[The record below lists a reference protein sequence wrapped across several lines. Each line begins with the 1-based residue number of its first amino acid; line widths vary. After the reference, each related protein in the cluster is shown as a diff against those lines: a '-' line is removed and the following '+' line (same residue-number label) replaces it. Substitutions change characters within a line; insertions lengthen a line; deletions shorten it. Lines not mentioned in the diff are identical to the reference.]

1 MTRLVRRLFSS
12 VILLWA
18 VFTLTF
24 LLTRF
29 APGNPFAQGRHLPP
43 DVMANLLKVYHL
55 DQPLWVQYALTL
67 RQTLAGDWG
76 TSYKATGIPVSEIIR
91 QTLPVSLTLGILAF
105 GASLVLGMLTGLLIG
120 IGPRRIA
127 PAFRYATTL
136 LVGLPS
142 FLLAAVLID
151 LLGLRLGIF
160 PVALWEGWQSTVLPV
175 LALSIAPAGY
185 LARVFA
191 ASMEE
196 TKESPFYR
204 TAVAKGIT
212 PLRRILFHLVL
223 PSLNAVLALV
233 GPLAAAFLTGSF
245 VVETVFAIPGMGRVF
260 VLSVMNRDYPLIMG
274 TTLVY
279 TLFLT
284 VAIIIGDLLQ
294 ESADPR
300 VRSL

>member
-1 MTRLVRRLFSS
+1 VSLIVRRVLSS
-12 VILLWA
+12 LVLLWA

-29 APGNPFAQGRHLPP
+29 APGNPFSAGRHLPP
-43 DVMANLLKVYHL
+43 DVMANLLKTYHL
-55 DQPLWVQYALTL
+55 DRPLWEQYFLTL
-67 RQTLAGDWG
+67 GQTLAGDWG
-76 TSYKATGIPVSEIIR
+76 TSYKATGIPVSEIIY
-91 QTLPVSLTLGILAF
+91 QTLPVSLTLGVLAF
-105 GASLVLGMLTGLLIG
+105 MFSILLGLATGLLIG
-120 IGPRRIA
+120 VGPHWLSRSLK
-127 PAFRYATTL
+127 YGTTL

-151 LLGLRLGIF
+151 VVGLHAGIL
-160 PVALWEGWQSTVLPV
+160 PVALWEGWRSAVLPV

-196 TKESPFYR
+196 TLESPFYR
-204 TAVAKGIT
+204 TSLANGIVT
-212 PLRRILFHLVL
+212 SRRLLFHLIL

-279 TLFLT
+279 TIFLT
-284 VAIIIGDLLQ
+284 VAILVGDLLQ
-294 ESADPR
+294 EGVDPR

>member
-1 MTRLVRRLFSS
+1 MRRIVSRLFSS
-12 VILLWA
+12 LLLLWA

-29 APGNPFAQGRHLPP
+29 APGNPFSQGRHLPP
-43 DVMANLLKVYHL
+43 EVMANLMSVYHL
-55 DQPLWVQYALTL
+55 DRPLLVQYLLTL
-67 RQTLAGDWG
+67 RQTLEGDLG
-76 TSYKATGIPVSEIIR
+76 VSYKATGIPVSEILS
-91 QTLPVSLTLGILAF
+91 QTLPVSLTLGFAALCL
-105 GASLVLGMLTGLLIG
+105 SLFLGLLGGILIG
-120 IGPRRIA
+120 VGP
-127 PAFRYATTL
+127 PALSRTLRWATTL

-151 LLGLRLGIF
+151 LLALHGGFF
-160 PVALWEGWQSTVLPV
+160 PVALWEGWRSAVLPV
-175 LALSIAPAGY
+175 LALAVAPAGY

-196 TKESPFYR
+196 TLESPFYR
-204 TAVAKGIT
+204 TAVAKGVGAG
-212 PLRRILFHLVL
+212 RRIFFHLVL
-223 PSLNAVLALV
+223 PSLNAVLSLL

-279 TLFLT
+279 TVFLT
-284 VAIIIGDLLQ
+284 VAILVGDLLS
-294 ESADPR
+294 EAVDPR
-300 VRSL
+300 VRSV

>member
-1 MTRLVRRLFSS
+1 MIRILRRLFSS
-12 VILLWA
+12 LLLLWA
-18 VFTLTF
+18 VYTLTF

-29 APGNPFAQGRHLPP
+29 APGNPFSEGRHLPP
-43 DVMANLLKVYHL
+43 DVMANLLATYHL
-55 DQPLWVQYALTL
+55 DRPLWEQYLLTL
-67 RQTLAGDWG
+67 GQMLSGDFG
-76 TSYKATGIPVSEIIR
+76 TSYKATGIPVSEILS

-105 GASLVLGMLTGLLIG
+105 VVSIFLGLATGLLIG
-120 IGPRRIA
+120 IGPPLLARLL
-127 PAFRYATTL
+127 RYGTTL

-151 LLGLRLGIF
+151 VVALHAGLL
-160 PVALWEGWQSTVLPV
+160 PAALWEGWRSAILPV
-175 LALSIAPAGY
+175 LALAIAPAGY

-196 TKESPFYR
+196 TLDSPFYR
-204 TAVAKGIT
+204 TSLANGI
-212 PLRRILFHLVL
+212 LGRRRILFHLIL
-223 PSLNAVLALV
+223 PSLNAVLALL

-279 TLFLT
+279 TVFLT
-284 VAIIIGDLLQ
+284 VAILVGDLLQ
-294 ESADPR
+294 EGADPR

>member
-1 MTRLVRRLFSS
+1 MRRILGRLLSS

-43 DVMANLLKVYHL
+43 EVMANLMKVYHL
-55 DQPLWVQYALTL
+55 DQPLWVQYLLTL
-67 RQTLAGDWG
+67 RQTLEGNLG
-76 TSYKATGIPVSEIIR
+76 VSYKAAGIPVSEILL
-91 QTLPVSLTLGILAF
+91 QTLPVSLTLGAAAL
-105 GASLVLGMLTGLLIG
+105 LVSVLMGLLGGLLIG
-120 IGPRRIA
+120 IGSPILSRTLRWT
-127 PAFRYATTL
+127 TTL

-151 LLGLRLGIF
+151 LLALRGGFL
-160 PVALWEGWQSTVLPV
+160 PVALWEGWRSAVLPV
-175 LALSIAPAGY
+175 IALSVAPAGY

-196 TKESPFYR
+196 TLDSPFYR
-204 TAVAKGIT
+204 TAVAKGLD
-212 PLRRILFHLVL
+212 PLRRIVFHLVL
-223 PSLNAVLALV
+223 PSLNAVLSLL

-260 VLSVMNRDYPLIMG
+260 FLSVMNRDYPLIMG

-279 TLFLT
+279 TVFLT
-284 VAIIIGDLLQ
+284 VAVLLGDFLS
-294 ESADPR
+294 EAVDPR
-300 VRSL
+300 VRAV

>member
-1 MTRLVRRLFSS
+1 MRRILGRLLSS

-43 DVMANLLKVYHL
+43 EVMANLMKVYHL
-55 DQPLWVQYALTL
+55 DQPLWVQYLLTL
-67 RQTLAGDWG
+67 RQTLEGDLG
-76 TSYKATGIPVSEIIR
+76 VSYKAAGIPVSEILL
-91 QTLPVSLTLGILAF
+91 QTLPVSLTLGAAAL
-105 GASLVLGMLTGLLIG
+105 LVSVLMGLLGGLLIG
-120 IGPRRIA
+120 IGSPILSRTLRWT
-127 PAFRYATTL
+127 TTL

-151 LLGLRLGIF
+151 LLALRGGLL
-160 PVALWEGWQSTVLPV
+160 PVALWEGWRSAVLPV
-175 LALSIAPAGY
+175 IALSVAPAGY

-196 TKESPFYR
+196 TLDSPFYR
-204 TAVAKGIT
+204 TAVAKGLD
-212 PLRRILFHLVL
+212 PLRRIVFHLVL
-223 PSLNAVLALV
+223 PSLNAVLSLL

-279 TLFLT
+279 TVFLT
-284 VAIIIGDLLQ
+284 VAVLLGDFLS
-294 ESADPR
+294 EAVDPR
-300 VRSL
+300 VRAV

>member
-12 VILLWA
+12 VVLLWA

-55 DQPLWVQYALTL
+55 DRPLWVQYALTL

-105 GASLVLGMLTGLLIG
+105 GASLVLGMVTGLLIG

>member
-1 MTRLVRRLFSS
+1 MRRILGRLLSS

-29 APGNPFAQGRHLPP
+29 APGNPFAQGRHMPP
-43 DVMANLLKVYHL
+43 EVMANLMKVYHL
-55 DQPLWVQYALTL
+55 DQPLWVQYLLTL
-67 RQTLAGDWG
+67 RQTLEGDLG
-76 TSYKATGIPVSEIIR
+76 VSYKAAGIPVSEILL
-91 QTLPVSLTLGILAF
+91 QTLPVSLTLGAAAL
-105 GASLVLGMLTGLLIG
+105 LVSVLMGLLGGLLIG
-120 IGPRRIA
+120 IGSPILSRTLRWT
-127 PAFRYATTL
+127 TTL

-151 LLGLRLGIF
+151 LLALRGGLL
-160 PVALWEGWQSTVLPV
+160 PVALWEGWRSAVLPV
-175 LALSIAPAGY
+175 IALSVAPAGY

-196 TKESPFYR
+196 TLDSPFYR
-204 TAVAKGIT
+204 TAVAKGLD
-212 PLRRILFHLVL
+212 PLRRIVFHLVL
-223 PSLNAVLALV
+223 PSLNAVLSLL

-279 TLFLT
+279 TVFLT
-284 VAIIIGDLLQ
+284 VAVLLGDFLS
-294 ESADPR
+294 EAVDPR
-300 VRSL
+300 VRAV

>member
-1 MTRLVRRLFSS
+1 MRRILGRLLSS

-43 DVMANLLKVYHL
+43 EVMANLMKVYHL
-55 DQPLWVQYALTL
+55 DQPLWVQYLLTL
-67 RQTLAGDWG
+67 RQTLEGNLG
-76 TSYKATGIPVSEIIR
+76 VSYKAAGIPVSEILL
-91 QTLPVSLTLGILAF
+91 QTLPVSLTLGAAAL
-105 GASLVLGMLTGLLIG
+105 LVSVLMGLLGGLLIG
-120 IGPRRIA
+120 IGSPILSRTLRWT
-127 PAFRYATTL
+127 TTL

-151 LLGLRLGIF
+151 LLALRGGLL
-160 PVALWEGWQSTVLPV
+160 PVALWEGWRSAMLPV
-175 LALSIAPAGY
+175 IALSVAPAGY

-196 TKESPFYR
+196 TLDSPFYR
-204 TAVAKGIT
+204 TAVAKGLD
-212 PLRRILFHLVL
+212 PLRRIVFHLVL
-223 PSLNAVLALV
+223 PSLNAVLSLL

-279 TLFLT
+279 TVFLT
-284 VAIIIGDLLQ
+284 VAVLLGDFLS
-294 ESADPR
+294 EAVDPR
-300 VRSL
+300 VRAV

>member
-1 MTRLVRRLFSS
+1 MRRILGRLLSS

-43 DVMANLLKVYHL
+43 EVMANLMKVYHL
-55 DQPLWVQYALTL
+55 DQPLWVQYLLTL
-67 RQTLAGDWG
+67 RQTLEGNLG
-76 TSYKATGIPVSEIIR
+76 VSYKAAGIPVSEILL
-91 QTLPVSLTLGILAF
+91 QTLPVSLTLGAAAL
-105 GASLVLGMLTGLLIG
+105 LVSVLMGLLGGLLIG
-120 IGPRRIA
+120 IGSPILSRTLRWT
-127 PAFRYATTL
+127 TTL

-151 LLGLRLGIF
+151 LLALRGGLL
-160 PVALWEGWQSTVLPV
+160 PVALWEGWRSAVLPV
-175 LALSIAPAGY
+175 IALSVAPAGY

-196 TKESPFYR
+196 TLDSPFYR
-204 TAVAKGIT
+204 TAVAKGLD
-212 PLRRILFHLVL
+212 PLRRIVFHLVL
-223 PSLNAVLALV
+223 PSLNAVLSLL

-279 TLFLT
+279 TVFLT
-284 VAIIIGDLLQ
+284 VAVLLGDFLS
-294 ESADPR
+294 EAVDPR
-300 VRSL
+300 VRAV

>member
-1 MTRLVRRLFSS
+1 MRRILGRLLSS

-29 APGNPFAQGRHLPP
+29 APGNPFAQGRHMPP
-43 DVMANLLKVYHL
+43 EVMANLMKVYHL
-55 DQPLWVQYALTL
+55 DQPLWVQYLLTL
-67 RQTLAGDWG
+67 RQTLEGNLG
-76 TSYKATGIPVSEIIR
+76 VSYKAAGIPVSEILL
-91 QTLPVSLTLGILAF
+91 QTLPVSLTLGAAAL
-105 GASLVLGMLTGLLIG
+105 LVSVLMGLLGGLLIG
-120 IGPRRIA
+120 IGSPILSRTLRWT
-127 PAFRYATTL
+127 TTL

-151 LLGLRLGIF
+151 LLALRGGLL
-160 PVALWEGWQSTVLPV
+160 PVALWEGWRSAMLPV
-175 LALSIAPAGY
+175 IALSVAPAGY

-196 TKESPFYR
+196 TLDSPFYR
-204 TAVAKGIT
+204 TAVAKGLD
-212 PLRRILFHLVL
+212 PLRRIVFHLVL
-223 PSLNAVLALV
+223 PSLNAVLSLL

-279 TLFLT
+279 TVFLT
-284 VAIIIGDLLQ
+284 VAVLLGDFLS
-294 ESADPR
+294 EAVDPR
-300 VRSL
+300 VRAV

>member
-1 MTRLVRRLFSS
+1 MRRILSRLFSS
-12 VILLWA
+12 VLLLWA

-29 APGNPFAQGRHLPP
+29 APGNPFSEGRHLPP
-43 DVMANLLKVYHL
+43 EVMAHLMSVYHL
-55 DQPLWVQYALTL
+55 DRPLPVQYLLTL
-67 RQTLAGDWG
+67 RQTLEGDLG
-76 TSYKATGIPVSEIIR
+76 VSYKATGIPVSEILS
-91 QTLPVSLTLGILAF
+91 QTLPVSLSLGFAALCLSLFLGLLGGILI
-105 GASLVLGMLTGLLIG
+105 GAGPPLLS
-120 IGPRRIA
+120 RIL
-127 PAFRYATTL
+127 RQATTV

-151 LLGLRLGIF
+151 LLALHGGVF
-160 PVALWEGWQSTVLPV
+160 PVALWEGWRSAVLPV
-175 LALSIAPAGY
+175 LALAVAPAGY

-196 TKESPFYR
+196 TIESPFYR
-204 TAVAKGIT
+204 TALAKGVGSV
-212 PLRRILFHLVL
+212 RRILFHLVL
-223 PSLNAVLALV
+223 PSLNAVLSLL

-279 TLFLT
+279 TVFLT
-284 VAIIIGDLLQ
+284 VAILVGDLLS
-294 ESADPR
+294 EAVDPR
-300 VRSL
+300 VRSV

>member
-1 MTRLVRRLFSS
+1 MRRILGRLLSS

-43 DVMANLLKVYHL
+43 EVMANLMKVYHL
-55 DQPLWVQYALTL
+55 DQPLWVQYLLTL
-67 RQTLAGDWG
+67 RQTLEGDLG
-76 TSYKATGIPVSEIIR
+76 VSYKAAGIPVTEILL
-91 QTLPVSLTLGILAF
+91 QTLPVSLTLGAAAL
-105 GASLVLGMLTGLLIG
+105 LVSVLLGLLGGLLIG
-120 IGPRRIA
+120 IGSPILSRTLRWT
-127 PAFRYATTL
+127 TTL

-151 LLGLRLGIF
+151 LLALRGGLL
-160 PVALWEGWQSTVLPV
+160 PVALWEGWRSAVLPV
-175 LALSIAPAGY
+175 IALSVAPAGY

-196 TKESPFYR
+196 TLDSPFYR
-204 TAVAKGIT
+204 TAVAKGLD
-212 PLRRILFHLVL
+212 PLRRIVFHLVL
-223 PSLNAVLALV
+223 PSLNAVLSLL

-279 TLFLT
+279 TVFLT
-284 VAIIIGDLLQ
+284 VAVLLGDFLS
-294 ESADPR
+294 EAVDPR
-300 VRSL
+300 VRAV

>member
-1 MTRLVRRLFSS
+1 MTRLLGRLLSS
-12 VILLWA
+12 LVLLWA

-29 APGNPFAQGRHLPP
+29 APGNPFAAGRHLPP
-43 DVMANLLKVYHL
+43 DVMAALLRTYHL
-55 DQPLWVQYALTL
+55 DQPLWIQYLWTL
-67 RQTLAGDWG
+67 RQTLSGEWG
-76 TSYKATGIPVSEIIR
+76 TSYKATGISVSEIIA

-105 GASLVLGMLTGLLIG
+105 GATLILGLLIG
-120 IGPRRIA
+120 LLIGVGPKGLSRFLRT
-127 PAFRYATTL
+127 ATTL

-151 LLGLRLGIF
+151 FLGLRAGLF
-160 PVALWEGWQSTVLPV
+160 PVALWEGWRSAVLPV

-196 TKESPFYR
+196 TLDSPFYR
-204 TAVAKGIT
+204 TAVAKGLT
-212 PLRRILFHLVL
+212 SVRRLVFYLIL
-223 PSLNAVLALV
+223 PSLNAALALV

-279 TLFLT
+279 TVFLT
-284 VAIIIGDLLQ
+284 VAIMVGDLLQ
-294 ESADPR
+294 ESVDPR

>member
-1 MTRLVRRLFSS
+1 MRRILGRLLSS

-43 DVMANLLKVYHL
+43 EVMANLMKVFHL
-55 DQPLWVQYALTL
+55 DQPLWAQYLLTL
-67 RQTLAGDWG
+67 RQTLAGDLG
-76 TSYKATGIPVSEIIR
+76 VSYKAAGIPVTEILL
-91 QTLPVSLTLGILAF
+91 QTLPVSLTLGAAAL
-105 GASLVLGMLTGLLIG
+105 LVSVLLGLLGGLLIG
-120 IGPRRIA
+120 IGSPILSRTLRWT
-127 PAFRYATTL
+127 TTL

-151 LLGLRLGIF
+151 LLALRGGLL
-160 PVALWEGWQSTVLPV
+160 PVALWEGWRSAVLPV
-175 LALSIAPAGY
+175 IALSVAPAGY

-196 TKESPFYR
+196 TLDSPFYR
-204 TAVAKGIT
+204 TAVAKGLD
-212 PLRRILFHLVL
+212 PLRRIVFHLVL
-223 PSLNAVLALV
+223 PSLNAVLSLL

-279 TLFLT
+279 TVFLT
-284 VAIIIGDLLQ
+284 VAVLLGDFLS
-294 ESADPR
+294 EAVDPR
-300 VRSL
+300 VRAV

>member
-1 MTRLVRRLFSS
+1 MRRILGRLLSS

-29 APGNPFAQGRHLPP
+29 APGNPFAQGRHMPP
-43 DVMANLLKVYHL
+43 EVMANLMKVYHL
-55 DQPLWVQYALTL
+55 DQPLWVQYLLTL
-67 RQTLAGDWG
+67 RQTLEGNLG
-76 TSYKATGIPVSEIIR
+76 VSYKAAGIPVSEILL
-91 QTLPVSLTLGILAF
+91 QTLPVSLTLGAAAL
-105 GASLVLGMLTGLLIG
+105 LVSVLMGLLGGLLIG
-120 IGPRRIA
+120 IGSPILSRTHRWT
-127 PAFRYATTL
+127 TTL

-142 FLLAAVLID
+142 FHLAAVLID
-151 LLGLRLGIF
+151 LLALRGGLL
-160 PVALWEGWQSTVLPV
+160 PVALWEGWRSAMLPV
-175 LALSIAPAGY
+175 IALSVAPAGY

-196 TKESPFYR
+196 TLDSPFYR
-204 TAVAKGIT
+204 TAVAKGLD
-212 PLRRILFHLVL
+212 PLRRIVFHLVL
-223 PSLNAVLALV
+223 PSLNAVLSLL

-279 TLFLT
+279 TVFLT
-284 VAIIIGDLLQ
+284 VAVLLGDFLS
-294 ESADPR
+294 EAVDPR
-300 VRSL
+300 VRAV

>member
-1 MTRLVRRLFSS
+1 MRRILGRLLSS

-43 DVMANLLKVYHL
+43 EVMANLMKVYHL
-55 DQPLWVQYALTL
+55 DQPLWVQYLLTL
-67 RQTLAGDWG
+67 RQTLEGDLG
-76 TSYKATGIPVSEIIR
+76 VSYKAAGIPVSEILL
-91 QTLPVSLTLGILAF
+91 QTLPVSLTLGAAAL
-105 GASLVLGMLTGLLIG
+105 LVSVLMGLLGGLLIG
-120 IGPRRIA
+120 IGSPILSRTLRWT
-127 PAFRYATTL
+127 TTL

-151 LLGLRLGIF
+151 LLALRGGLL
-160 PVALWEGWQSTVLPV
+160 PVALWEGWRSAMLPV
-175 LALSIAPAGY
+175 IALSVAPAGY

-196 TKESPFYR
+196 TLDSPFYR
-204 TAVAKGIT
+204 TAVAKGLD
-212 PLRRILFHLVL
+212 PLRRIVFHLVL
-223 PSLNAVLALV
+223 PSLNAVLSLL

-279 TLFLT
+279 TVFLT
-284 VAIIIGDLLQ
+284 VAVLLGDFLS
-294 ESADPR
+294 EAVDPR
-300 VRSL
+300 VRAV

>member
-1 MTRLVRRLFSS
+1 MRRILGRLLSS

-43 DVMANLLKVYHL
+43 EVMANLMKVYHL
-55 DQPLWVQYALTL
+55 DQPLWVQYLLTL
-67 RQTLAGDWG
+67 RQTLEGDLG
-76 TSYKATGIPVSEIIR
+76 VSYKAAGIPVSEILL
-91 QTLPVSLTLGILAF
+91 QTLPVSLTLGAAAL
-105 GASLVLGMLTGLLIG
+105 LVSVLMGLLGGLLIG
-120 IGPRRIA
+120 IGSPILSRTLRWT
-127 PAFRYATTL
+127 TTL

-151 LLGLRLGIF
+151 LLAIRGGLL
-160 PVALWEGWQSTVLPV
+160 PVALWEGWRSAVLPV
-175 LALSIAPAGY
+175 IALSIAPAGY

-196 TKESPFYR
+196 TLDSPFYR
-204 TAVAKGIT
+204 TAVAKGLD
-212 PLRRILFHLVL
+212 PFRRIIFHLVL
-223 PSLNAVLALV
+223 PSLNAVLSLL

-279 TLFLT
+279 TVFLT
-284 VAIIIGDLLQ
+284 VAVLLGDFLS
-294 ESADPR
+294 EAVDPR
-300 VRSL
+300 VRAV

>member
-1 MTRLVRRLFSS
+1 MRRILGRLSS
-12 VILLWA
+12 SLILLWA

-43 DVMANLLKVYHL
+43 EVMANLMKIYHL
-55 DQPLWVQYALTL
+55 DQPLWVQYLLTL
-67 RQTLAGDWG
+67 RQTLEGNLG
-76 TSYKATGIPVSEIIR
+76 VSYKAAGIPVSEILL
-91 QTLPVSLTLGILAF
+91 QTLPVSLTLGAAALLVSLLLGLA
-105 GASLVLGMLTGLLIG
+105 GGLLIG
-120 IGPRRIA
+120 IGSPLLSRTLRWT
-127 PAFRYATTL
+127 TTL

-151 LLGLRLGIF
+151 LLALRGGIF
-160 PVALWEGWQSTVLPV
+160 PVALWEGWRSAALPV
-175 LALSIAPAGY
+175 IALAVAPAGY

-196 TKESPFYR
+196 TLESPFYR
-204 TAVAKGIT
+204 TAVAKGLDA
-212 PLRRILFHLVL
+212 PRRIMFHLVL
-223 PSLNAVLALV
+223 PSLNAVLSLL

-279 TLFLT
+279 TVFLT
-284 VAIIIGDLLQ
+284 VSVLLGDFLS
-294 ESADPR
+294 EAVDPR
-300 VRSL
+300 VRAV

>member
-1 MTRLVRRLFSS
+1 MRRMLSRLFSS
-12 VILLWA
+12 FLLLWA

-43 DVMANLLKVYHL
+43 EVMANLMKVYHL
-55 DQPLWVQYALTL
+55 DQPLWVQYLLTL
-67 RQTLAGDWG
+67 RQTLEGNLG
-76 TSYKATGIPVSEIIR
+76 VSYKATGIPVSEILL
-91 QTLPVSLTLGILAF
+91 QTLPVSLTLGSAALIVSVILGLA
-105 GASLVLGMLTGLLIG
+105 GGLLIG
-120 IGPRRIA
+120 VGSPILSRTLRWT
-127 PAFRYATTL
+127 TTL

-151 LLGLRLGIF
+151 LLALRGGLF
-160 PVALWEGWQSTVLPV
+160 PVALWEGWRSAVLPV
-175 LALSIAPAGY
+175 IALSVAPAGY

-196 TKESPFYR
+196 TLESPFYR
-204 TAVAKGIT
+204 TAVAKGLG
-212 PLRRILFHLVL
+212 PFRRITFHLVL
-223 PSLNAVLALV
+223 PSLNAVLSLL

-279 TLFLT
+279 TVFLT
-284 VAIIIGDLLQ
+284 VAVLLGDVLS
-294 ESADPR
+294 EAVDPR
-300 VRSL
+300 VRAV

>member
-1 MTRLVRRLFSS
+1 MRRILGRLLSS

-29 APGNPFAQGRHLPP
+29 APGNPFAQGRHMPP
-43 DVMANLLKVYHL
+43 EVMANLMKVYHL
-55 DQPLWVQYALTL
+55 DQPLWVQYLLTL
-67 RQTLAGDWG
+67 RQTLEGNLG
-76 TSYKATGIPVSEIIR
+76 VSYKAAGIPVSEILL
-91 QTLPVSLTLGILAF
+91 QTLPVSLTLGAAAL
-105 GASLVLGMLTGLLIG
+105 LVSVLMGLLGGLLIG
-120 IGPRRIA
+120 IGSPILSRTLRWT
-127 PAFRYATTL
+127 TTL

-151 LLGLRLGIF
+151 LLALRGGLL
-160 PVALWEGWQSTVLPV
+160 PVALWEGWRSAVLPV
-175 LALSIAPAGY
+175 IALSVAPAGY

-196 TKESPFYR
+196 TLDSPFYR
-204 TAVAKGIT
+204 TAVAKGLD
-212 PLRRILFHLVL
+212 PLRRIVFHLVL
-223 PSLNAVLALV
+223 PSLNAVLSLL

-279 TLFLT
+279 TVFLT
-284 VAIIIGDLLQ
+284 VAVLLGDFLS
-294 ESADPR
+294 EAVDPR
-300 VRSL
+300 VRAV